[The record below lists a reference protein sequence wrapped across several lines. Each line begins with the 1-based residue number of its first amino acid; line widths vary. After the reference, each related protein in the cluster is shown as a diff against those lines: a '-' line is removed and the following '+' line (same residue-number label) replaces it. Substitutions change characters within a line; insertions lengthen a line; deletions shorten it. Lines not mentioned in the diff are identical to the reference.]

1 MTFVCVV
8 IRKACQKILIAAAAH
23 SISPNCPPQQSA
35 MKQQSGGHVFD
46 LRVASDGDDRSTE
59 SACSSSTGARYDACS
74 FHKRNAALFTSTH
87 HHNRRGLP
95 RTRSGYQPSPR
106 LASSSS
112 TSSRVR
118 GRPRSNVGH
127 AQHAFRLRVNSMG
140 SVEGGACMT
149 TCHPYHCLLVT
160 LPACITSLGCHSIR
174 RSPGLQHTQ
183 PISGTV

>member
-1 MTFVCVV
+1 
-8 IRKACQKILIAAAAH
+8 
-23 SISPNCPPQQSA
+23 

-106 LASSSS
+106 LASSS

-149 TCHPYHCLLVT
+149 TCHPFHYCLLVT
-160 LPACITSLGCHSIR
+160 FACLPACLPASCHLAASIR
-174 RSPGLQHTQ
+174 RPPGRQHTQ